1 MEGSFPKK
9 YPHLTIIMPVWNKAK
24 EVSEAI
30 SLIKKSV
37 YPKDKLHILVID
49 DGSTDT
55 SVSILKKIKGIK
67 LIISK
72 QNNGKANA
80 VNTALKQ
87 VKTELVAVI
96 DGDSYIEKNALAY
109 MANMIQQDQTVGAVT
124 SAITAR
130 RADSFLQKLQ
140 DIEYSIIVWVRK
152 LLQSVE
158 SIYVTPGPLAM
169 YRTAVVKEVGGFDP
183 KNITEDIE
191 IAWRIMYHGYKI
203 RLSLQ
208 SRAKVDAHKKFYPW
222 WRQRL
227 RWSMGGIQTLLKYKH
242 TLFSS
247 KYGMLGKFVT
257 PFFLLSVITSLSG
270 FAIFVYSIFLI
281 ILRVLYW
288 FIAPTMMAQNLGDAF
303 LLPNVFMFFGVI
315 IFILSLVYLYFGL
328 NTMENRRHFNIRKL
342 GFIEIIC
349 YLTFYVTIFPVIL
362 LVAMYRIA
370 RGDMSW
376 C

>member
-1 MEGSFPKK
+1 MVGSFPKK

-140 DIEYSIIVWVRK
+140 DIE
-152 LLQSVE
+152 
-158 SIYVTPGPLAM
+158 
-169 YRTAVVKEVGGFDP
+169 
-183 KNITEDIE
+183 
-191 IAWRIMYHGYKI
+191 
-203 RLSLQ
+203 
-208 SRAKVDAHKKFYPW
+208 
-222 WRQRL
+222 
-227 RWSMGGIQTLLKYKH
+227 
-242 TLFSS
+242 
-247 KYGMLGKFVT
+247 
-257 PFFLLSVITSLSG
+257 
-270 FAIFVYSIFLI
+270 
-281 ILRVLYW
+281 
-288 FIAPTMMAQNLGDAF
+288 
-303 LLPNVFMFFGVI
+303 
-315 IFILSLVYLYFGL
+315 
-328 NTMENRRHFNIRKL
+328 
-342 GFIEIIC
+342 
-349 YLTFYVTIFPVIL
+349 
-362 LVAMYRIA
+362 
-370 RGDMSW
+370 
-376 C
+376 